1 MAATLLLYWVGL
13 GGPYLLDDD
22 LSLRNLQ
29 AWYQG
34 QADWQH
40 MLFGSGAGNFGRPL
54 ASASFALNLWLLG
67 DTPFSFK
74 LGNLLLHLMCGAVVH
89 MLVRRLARID
99 ARMSDH
105 ADWLAFGVASVWL
118 LHPFNAS
125 TVLYVVQ
132 RMAQLSTLF
141 LLLGMWAF
149 LGLRSKLARERS
161 RGAQLGLFVGIPAL
175 AIIGSLGK
183 ENALLLP
190 ALCLVLELTCFRA
203 HSRPRSIWLFFLVVC
218 VLPTLGGL
226 GFLLARPSGSFAA
239 YAARD
244 FSLWER
250 LLSETRVL
258 CDYLYKIV
266 LPDPSRMGVYFD
278 DFPVSTGLFSPPTT
292 ALAILVL
299 SAISFIVW
307 RLRKTLPA
315 LITGWGI
322 FLVGHAMESTV
333 IPLELYFEHRNYFPM
348 VGVLYALGGL
358 LTAAVLR
365 MRQAGLRPGPVG
377 VIAGTAALLVLGFSV
392 HGRARVWSSP
402 DTIAQSA
409 VAARPESFRAN
420 MLLVRE
426 AVAVKDRA
434 SIDAANGRMFLAA
447 NPRTRAYAH
456 LNRVNIGC
464 MLNGAGD
471 PADLRA
477 ALANFPPRVSQSD
490 WSIFRLLNR
499 NFSDCQGI
507 DDRAMADTLDAIVDR
522 AVSQP
527 DALRHK
533 FQLRY
538 LIARFY
544 ARAGD
549 WPAALEQAKL
559 AWQPGAEAA
568 TAEILVLAQLNT
580 NDVEGAERTWREASA
595 RASVH
600 DHEDT
605 AGLAW
610 LRSEI
615 DAQRAKAE
623 SPATGDTAE

>member
-1 MAATLLLYWVGL
+1 M
-13 GGPYLLDDD
+13 
-22 LSLRNLQ
+22 
-29 AWYQG
+29 
-34 QADWQH
+34 
-40 MLFGSGAGNFGRPL
+40 
-54 ASASFALNLWLLG
+54 
-67 DTPFSFK
+67 
-74 LGNLLLHLMCGAVVH
+74 
-89 MLVRRLARID
+89 
-99 ARMSDH
+99 
-105 ADWLAFGVASVWL
+105 
-118 LHPFNAS
+118 
-125 TVLYVVQ
+125 
-132 RMAQLSTLF
+132 
-141 LLLGMWAF
+141 
-149 LGLRSKLARERS
+149 
-161 RGAQLGLFVGIPAL
+161 
-175 AIIGSLGK
+175 
-183 ENALLLP
+183 
-190 ALCLVLELTCFRA
+190 
-203 HSRPRSIWLFFLVVC
+203 
-218 VLPTLGGL
+218 
-226 GFLLARPSGSFAA
+226 
-239 YAARD
+239 
-244 FSLWER
+244 
-250 LLSETRVL
+250 
-258 CDYLYKIV
+258 
-266 LPDPSRMGVYFD
+266 
-278 DFPVSTGLFSPPTT
+278 
-292 ALAILVL
+292 
-299 SAISFIVW
+299 
-307 RLRKTLPA
+307 
-315 LITGWGI
+315 
-322 FLVGHAMESTV
+322 
-333 IPLELYFEHRNYFPM
+333 
-348 VGVLYALGGL
+348 
-358 LTAAVLR
+358 
-365 MRQAGLRPGPVG
+365 
-377 VIAGTAALLVLGFSV
+377 LVLGFSV

-447 NPRTRAYAH
+447 NPRTRALCPPQSRQHRLHAE
-456 LNRVNIGC
+456 RC
-464 MLNGAGD
+464 
-471 PADLRA
+471 RRSRR
-477 ALANFPPRVSQSD
+477 LARSPLPISHREYPQSD